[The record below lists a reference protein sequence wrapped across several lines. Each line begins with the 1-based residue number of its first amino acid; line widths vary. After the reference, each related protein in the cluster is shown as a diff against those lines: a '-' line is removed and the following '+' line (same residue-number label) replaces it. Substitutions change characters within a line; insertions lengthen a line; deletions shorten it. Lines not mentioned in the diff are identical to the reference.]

1 MPSFLE
7 DLKVLVELGYD
18 AMFKLTQCNQGESI
32 QKFVE
37 ITGSSGPAKEKETV
51 RSFVQI
57 DALFDK
63 AKFPEEI
70 ETKDTVF
77 EVDGNTCGNVL
88 QKFRSR
94 LAIL

>member
-1 MPSFLE
+1 M
-7 DLKVLVELGYD
+7 LVELGYD
-18 AMFKLTQCNQGESI
+18 AMFKLTQCNQGDQI

-63 AKFPEEI
+63 SKFPEEI
-70 ETKDTVF
+70 EQKDVTY
-77 EVDGNTCGNVL
+77 EVDGNTCSNVL
-88 QKFRSR
+88 
-94 LAIL
+94 